1 MTHSRMAEATSATV
15 RQPSSAA
22 APSSASPADPASIA
36 STSTTRRRDL
46 MKSFVCASYFP
57 SCDAR
62 NPRSPSGPCRST
74 CRELR
79 DSGCA
84 GMAALDCE
92 SDTCCGGH
100 CFSDDEAT
108 CTRY

>member
-1 MTHSRMAEATSATV
+1 MATAAEAA
-15 RQPSSAA
+15 QCCA
-22 APSSASPADPASIA
+22 
-36 STSTTRRRDL
+36 L

-62 NPRSPSGPCRST
+62 NPKSPSGPCRST

-100 CFSDDEAT
+100 CFSDDEST